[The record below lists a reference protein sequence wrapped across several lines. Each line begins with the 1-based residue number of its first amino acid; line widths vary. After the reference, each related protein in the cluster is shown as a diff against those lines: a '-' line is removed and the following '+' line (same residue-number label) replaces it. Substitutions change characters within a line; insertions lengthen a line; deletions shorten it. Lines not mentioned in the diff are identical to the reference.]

1 MAALKTTLS
10 LLLVAS
16 FHLQLIYSAPT
27 ASPAPSKVPLTSA
40 VSHASTAKAPTN
52 TGGHAVSSTTL
63 GHGTATGVKSTGSPR
78 VITSGATAH
87 TTARPSNTS
96 SGGATAHTTVRPS
109 NTSSGSVN
117 GSHVSGATPAVTPK
131 ANAQTSAVTGSHSNV
146 SASTGKVNTS
156 SKPATSNSQPHASS
170 GNRPSVVSG
179 LLVNPCPN
187 QCPNGIGGNP
197 PCVCAVPLV

>member
-1 MAALKTTLS
+1 MGKDAIRPKWFSMDHLT
-10 LLLVAS
+10 LLVNLPTEEVDPQMDPNSTRAKRFS
-16 FHLQLIYSAPT
+16 RGQPHLFSECPNKKGDTTRVRGSAEDHPT
-27 ASPAPSKVPLTSA
+27 PL
-40 VSHASTAKAPTN
+40 
-52 TGGHAVSSTTL
+52 
-63 GHGTATGVKSTGSPR
+63 VKFPNR
-78 VITSGATAH
+78 
-87 TTARPSNTS
+87 R
-96 SGGATAHTTVRPS
+96 
-109 NTSSGSVN
+109 GSVN